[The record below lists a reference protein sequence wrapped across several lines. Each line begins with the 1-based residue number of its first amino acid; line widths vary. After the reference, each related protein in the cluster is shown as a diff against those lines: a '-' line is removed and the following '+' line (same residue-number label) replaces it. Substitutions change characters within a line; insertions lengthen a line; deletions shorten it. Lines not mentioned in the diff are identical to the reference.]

1 MLPFPLT
8 IISLVLLTYGVRDNV
23 LPHSIRKE
31 ECPVFSNGEYNAMG
45 RAGLLE
51 YDDDGR
57 LQLNASV
64 RSELD
69 EHEYDAVELETKAER
84 FLEEVI
90 MPRMELFRRGELLD
104 ENGNPATS
112 VWTDDLIRQYVAAR
126 NSARMFRPCVMERIE
141 KRNK

>member
-1 MLPFPLT
+1 M
-8 IISLVLLTYGVRDNV
+8 
-23 LPHSIRKE
+23 
-31 ECPVFSNGEYNAMG
+31 FSNGEYNAMG